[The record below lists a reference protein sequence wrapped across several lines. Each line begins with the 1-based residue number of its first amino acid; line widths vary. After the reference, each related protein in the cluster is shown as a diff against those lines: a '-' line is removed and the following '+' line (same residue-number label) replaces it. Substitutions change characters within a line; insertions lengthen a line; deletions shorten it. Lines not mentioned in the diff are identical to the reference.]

1 MTHGKI
7 FLIGNR
13 QFIAVHFADLEFVV
27 WDLKDNAE
35 VLSHFYLD
43 SIRNTEISN
52 EEDFW
57 CGTQD

>member
-27 WDLKDNAE
+27 WDLKDNA
-35 VLSHFYLD
+35 VKSLLLGQY
-43 SIRNTEISN
+43 
-52 EEDFW
+52 
-57 CGTQD
+57 